1 MIFNES
7 LLKLIID
14 DIFIR
19 RDFADSA
26 YLNVLQIDKYIND
39 IYFMLGMEMGVS
51 YEDALIA
58 FRHVDTWK

>member
-14 DIFIR
+14 DVFYR
-19 RDFADSA
+19 RDFADSS

-51 YEDALIA
+51 Y
-58 FRHVDTWK
+58 